1 MQSVVLKN
9 HTQLWNTFLSKHPTS
24 HYLCEEHTVQNVT
37 NTVYQAL
44 TQNLSGDW
52 DSEIHLWKGTQQWSE
67 LLESFPYRLCWA
79 VAWAALAQGWPT
91 RPERKGNA
99 QFLFCYILCRIRNK
113 SSMALVCWDHLLVST
128 EQAGECVW
136 KSQQLP
142 GLHTCLWLAAGWR
155 QAASSTH

>member
-52 DSEIHLWKGTQQWSE
+52 DSEIHL
-67 LLESFPYRLCWA
+67 
-79 VAWAALAQGWPT
+79 
-91 RPERKGNA
+91 
-99 QFLFCYILCRIRNK
+99 
-113 SSMALVCWDHLLVST
+113 
-128 EQAGECVW
+128 
-136 KSQQLP
+136 
-142 GLHTCLWLAAGWR
+142 
-155 QAASSTH
+155 